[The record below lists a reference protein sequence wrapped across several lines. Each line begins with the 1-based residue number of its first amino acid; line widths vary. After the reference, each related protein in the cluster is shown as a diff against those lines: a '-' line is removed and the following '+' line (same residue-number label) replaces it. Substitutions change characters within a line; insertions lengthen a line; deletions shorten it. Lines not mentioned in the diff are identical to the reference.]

1 MSFVARPPLL
11 LGQGTQGP
19 LRSQLKRLAEDFWR
33 ILWQPLVPFNPR
45 PEPPDNPP
53 SRRTI
58 PDQQLEQCKALY
70 EGTEA
75 DRNFLEGKA
84 RATFSVITFL
94 VPLLASAVV
103 FLFAHTS
110 VHTGSRTVA
119 LIFISISFAFLILGF
134 ISIVRAVSV
143 QVRETLGLGSIINLQ
158 AGRLRQYD
166 KIFHARGML
175 YCASVNAAMNGHIAQ
190 FVKGAHI
197 LTALAVI
204 ALLIAAMGS
213 ISLLPSDPGPAKTQI
228 VGSVSIA
235 SPALSDLKTEIEKLR
250 DSLASDDSFRRRVDT
265 LSSKIDQ
272 FAASLREL
280 QGELERL
287 RIGSGG
293 QGTSVKP

>member
-1 MSFVARPPLL
+1 
-11 LGQGTQGP
+11 
-19 LRSQLKRLAEDFWR
+19 
-33 ILWQPLVPFNPR
+33 VPFNPR
-45 PEPPDNPP
+45 PEPPQNPP

-58 PDQQLEQCKALY
+58 SDQQFEQCKALY
-70 EGTEA
+70 EGTET

-110 VHTGSRTVA
+110 EHAGSRTVA
-119 LIFISISFAFLILGF
+119 LIFISISFAFLIMGF
-134 ISIVRAVSV
+134 ISIARAVSV
-143 QVRETLGLGSIINLQ
+143 QVRETLGLGAIIDLP
-158 AGRLRQYD
+158 AGELRRYN

-175 YCASVNAAMNGHIAQ
+175 YCASVNAAMNGHIAE

-204 ALLIAAMGS
+204 ALLIAAMAS
-213 ISLLPSDPGPAKTQI
+213 ISLMPSGSGPAKTEI
-228 VGSVSIA
+228 VGPVSIA
-235 SPALSDLKTEIEKLR
+235 SPALNDLKSEIEKLR
-250 DSLASDDSFRRRVDT
+250 DNLANDDEFKRRVDT

-272 FAASLREL
+272 FAASLKEL

-287 RIGSGG
+287 RTGSGG
-293 QGTSVKP
+293 SGHNR